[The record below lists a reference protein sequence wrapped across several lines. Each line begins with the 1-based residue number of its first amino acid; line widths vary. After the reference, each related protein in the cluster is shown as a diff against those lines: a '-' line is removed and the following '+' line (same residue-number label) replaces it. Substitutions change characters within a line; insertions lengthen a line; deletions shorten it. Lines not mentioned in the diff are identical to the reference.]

1 MGSEWEANGRW
12 MGGGE
17 NKKQSGFEIDPFL
30 VINVTSV
37 GSLQKSC
44 FLPDP
49 ARENVSYLIWHV
61 F

>member
-1 MGSEWEANGRW
+1 

-17 NKKQSGFEIDPFL
+17 NKKLSGFEIDPFL

-49 ARENVSYLIWHV
+49 ARENVSYLIWHI